1 MKELYKINIEN
12 YTTTLMH
19 DHSSL
24 DNYFPNKIT
33 EPYQAHRTQ
42 KNRVIFRQKEVFD
55 DQESYLKNYGNPLA
69 TVYKRYAMMV
79 VEDDEKKCSFKL
91 FTGTKKRVFGKSFFS
106 QRKSMMYVTVNK
118 ITGDVYFGELRN
130 YNTKKKF
137 QKIFKKNHF
146 HVQFFRKI
154 LNTWKNFCTDD
165 GNFKFYN
172 AVTEFRQVLG
182 CRNEVNSINHLLLK
196 NYLVKKK
203 VKFPNNFD
211 TFYYVNLENE
221 FHGENFSPPKLK
233 DIRKNKNKLVD
244 SVMKKNELSG
254 KTLKSALHLCT
265 GTNFILYK
273 LITKIFPKE
282 WVDNDLDLTVR
293 ILNFNRYSLEFYT
306 FGNINIDSKL
316 LTTEELKRAFSLF
329 EFVINKSIDI
339 STYFDHFH
347 LYNELKRYG
356 ETQIRWKSQNI
367 HTFNQEHF
375 NYSELVD
382 VHKHGSYERIYPE
395 IYYKILEEPIL
406 FEKTIFYPKL
416 LNSSEDYNRESNI
429 QSNCVK
435 TYIGKS
441 KSIIVSLRKNTTN
454 SDERATV
461 EYTFSKIKDKI
472 FVHNPQFL
480 GRFNQK
486 LNEEWLVPRTILT
499 TRVDKLV
506 KNGYFKPPQIKKT
519 FQNGKTL
526 QSDSDWNEDGV
537 LNWSLVD
544 LTKYL

>member
-1 MKELYKINIEN
+1 MKELYKVNIES
-12 YTTTLMH
+12 YSTTLMQ

-24 DNYFPNKIT
+24 DDYFPNKT
-33 EPYQAHRTQ
+33 KEPSQTHRTQ
-42 KNRVIFRQKEVFD
+42 KNRVIFKQKELLD

-69 TVYKRYAMMV
+69 TVVKRYAMIV
-79 VEDDEKKCSFKL
+79 VEDDEKKCSVKL
-91 FTGTKKRVFGKSFFS
+91 FTGTKQRVFGKSFFS

-137 QKIFKKNHF
+137 QKIFKKNQF

-154 LNTWKNFCTDD
+154 LNTWKNFCIED
-165 GNFKFYN
+165 GNSKFYN
-172 AVTEFRQVLG
+172 AVTTFGKVLG
-182 CRNEVNSINHLLLK
+182 CTNEFKSINYLLLK
-196 NYLVKKK
+196 NYLSKKK
-203 VKFPNNFD
+203 VKFPNNFE
-211 TFYYVNLENE
+211 TFYYINSENDISY
-221 FHGENFSPPKLK
+221 ENFSPPKLK
-233 DIRKNKNKLVD
+233 DIRRNKNKLVD
-244 SVMKKNELSG
+244 TVMKKNGLSG
-254 KTLKSALHLCT
+254 KILKSALHLCT

-273 LITKIFPKE
+273 LIIKIFPKE
-282 WVDNDLDLTVR
+282 WVDNDLELTVR
-293 ILNFNRYSLEFYT
+293 ILNFNKSRLEFYT
-306 FGNINIDSKL
+306 LGSINIDSEL
-316 LTTEELKRAFSLF
+316 LSTEELKRAFYLLD
-329 EFVINKSIDI
+329 FVLNKSIDI

-347 LYNELKRYG
+347 LYNELKKYG

-367 HTFNQEHF
+367 HSFNEEHF

-382 VHKHGSYERIYPE
+382 VYKHGSYERIYPE

-416 LNSSEDYNRESNI
+416 LNTSEDYNRESSI

-441 KSIIVSLRKNTTN
+441 KSIIVSLRKNTSN

-461 EYTFSKIKDKI
+461 EYTFSKIEDKI
-472 FVHNPQFL
+472 FAHNPQFL
-480 GRFNQK
+480 GKFNQK
-486 LNEEWLVPRTILT
+486 LNEDWLVPRAILSS
-499 TRVDKLV
+499 RVDKLV

-537 LNWSLVD
+537 LNWNLVD

>member
-1 MKELYKINIEN
+1 
-12 YTTTLMH
+12 MH
-19 DHSSL
+19 DHSSI
-24 DNYFPNKIT
+24 DDYFPNKIK
-33 EPYQAHRTQ
+33 EPSQTHRTQ
-42 KNRVIFRQKEVFD
+42 KNRVIFRQKELFD

-69 TVYKRYAMMV
+69 TVVKRYAMIV
-79 VEDDEKKCSFKL
+79 VEDDEKKCSVKL
-91 FTGTKKRVFGKSFFS
+91 FTGTKQRVFGKSFFS

-118 ITGDVYFGELRN
+118 ITGDVYYGELRN

-137 QKIFKKNHF
+137 QKILKKNQF
-146 HVQFFRKI
+146 HLQFFRKI
-154 LNTWKNFCTDD
+154 LNTWKNFCNED

-172 AVTEFRQVLG
+172 AVTEFRKTIG
-182 CRNEVNSINHLLLK
+182 FENDMNSINHDLLK
-196 NYLVKKK
+196 YYLVKKK
-203 VKFPNNFD
+203 IKFPNNFD
-211 TFYYVNLENE
+211 TFYFINSENE
-221 FHGENFSPPKLK
+221 FNNAIFSPPKLK

-244 SVMKKNELSG
+244 TVMKKNDLSG
-254 KTLKSALHLCT
+254 KTLKSALHSCN

-282 WVDNDLDLTVR
+282 WIDNDLNLTVQ

-306 FGNINIDSKL
+306 LGSINIDSKL
-316 LTTEELKRAFSLF
+316 LSTEELKRAFFLLK
-329 EFVINKSIDI
+329 FVLNKSIDI

-367 HTFNQEHF
+367 HTFNEEHF
-375 NYSELVD
+375 NYSESVD
-382 VHKHGSYERIYPE
+382 VYKHGYYERIYPE
-395 IYYKILEEPIL
+395 VYYKILEEPIL

-416 LNSSEDYNRESNI
+416 LNTSEDYNRESNI

-441 KSIIVSLRKNTTN
+441 KSLIISLRKNISN

-461 EYTFSKIKDKI
+461 EYTFSKVKDKI

-486 LNEEWLVPRTILT
+486 LNEEWLVPRAILS
-499 TRVDKLV
+499 TRVDKLI
-506 KNGYFKPPQIKKT
+506 KNGYFQTPQIKKT

-526 QSDSDWNEDGV
+526 LSDSDWDEKGDLRWN
-537 LNWSLVD
+537 LVD